1 MIDDKSCLYLFW
13 PPNIG
18 LKKVRAAMY
27 IGDVYSGMHEDVYS
41 GMHEDVYSGMHEDVY
56 SGMHEKV
63 IRQVGW
69 VVNPTNPQAV

>member
-1 MIDDKSCLYLFW
+1 
-13 PPNIG
+13 
-18 LKKVRAAMY
+18 MY

>member
-27 IGDVYSGMHEDVYS
+27 IGDVYSDVYS

-63 IRQVGW
+63 TQRVGW
-69 VVNPTNPQAV
+69 VENPTSPQAV

>member
-41 GMHEDVYSGMHEDVY
+41 GMHEEVY

>member
-41 GMHEDVYSGMHEDVY
+41 GMHE
-56 SGMHEKV
+56 KV

>member
-1 MIDDKSCLYLFW
+1 
-13 PPNIG
+13 
-18 LKKVRAAMY
+18 MY

-63 IRQVGW
+63 IRQAGW

>member
-1 MIDDKSCLYLFW
+1 MSIFILAAKYRAKKSPSGDVYS
-13 PPNIG
+13 G
-18 LKKVRAAMY
+18 MHE
-27 IGDVYSGMHEDVYS
+27 DVYSGMHEDVYS

>member
-41 GMHEDVYSGMHEDVY
+41 GMHEDVYSGMHE
-56 SGMHEKV
+56 KV

>member
-69 VVNPTNPQAV
+69 VVNSTNPQAV